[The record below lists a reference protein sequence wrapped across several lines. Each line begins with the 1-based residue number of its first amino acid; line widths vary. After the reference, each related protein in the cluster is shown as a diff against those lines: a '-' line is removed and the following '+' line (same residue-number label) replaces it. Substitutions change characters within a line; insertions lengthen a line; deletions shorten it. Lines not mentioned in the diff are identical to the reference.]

1 MLSTGVVSHCT
12 LVIDCAIK
20 PRFKG
25 VFETAVNCGKVKTIN
40 VIKRPSVMF
49 TDSDNVNMPIFKK
62 SAFAI
67 FDVPPLS
74 YRAYVG
80 SNGTAEYVL
89 IDGKDP
95 TSTNRRFV
103 LDCLKVADRYE
114 FQLVTKLKRE
124 DPRLDKK
131 YIELLKALESQG
143 RLTILSPEISPA
155 RVYSIRDCRPACLS
169 LLWVIIRNFRKTSV
183 SMILLRS
190 SQLHIH
196 LLLAFPLF
204 LGLTH

>member
-1 MLSTGVVSHCT
+1 
-12 LVIDCAIK
+12 
-20 PRFKG
+20 
-25 VFETAVNCGKVKTIN
+25 
-40 VIKRPSVMF
+40 MF

-95 TSTNRRFV
+95 TYTNRRFV

-155 RVYSIRDCRPACLS
+155 RVLQHSRLSACMPFT
-169 LLWVIIRNFRKTSV
+169 LWVVFGIFGNICFYDP
-183 SMILLRS
+183 IES